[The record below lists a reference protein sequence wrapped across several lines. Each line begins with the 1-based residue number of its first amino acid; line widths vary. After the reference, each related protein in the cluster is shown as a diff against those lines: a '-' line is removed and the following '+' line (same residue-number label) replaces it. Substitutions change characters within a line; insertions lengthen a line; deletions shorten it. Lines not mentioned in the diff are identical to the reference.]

1 MRFATR
7 LASLT
12 LAAAFVAAGCTGAA
26 TNAPSPSASPEASP
40 SAATSPSPAA
50 SQAAVSP
57 SSDACA
63 AANLKTVTPGKLTI
77 GTDNPAYPP
86 YFLPPSSGKP
96 VAPWDPSQGDPTDGR
111 GFESA
116 TAYDI
121 AGKLG
126 FTQDKVV
133 WVPVKF
139 DQSFAP
145 GPKTFDFD
153 INQVSYLPERAQTAD
168 LSDGY
173 YQVSQALVALK
184 GSPIANAKSVADLK
198 AYQLGAQAGTTSYK
212 MITDTVQPTKQARLY
227 DTNDA
232 AIQALKVK
240 QIDGLVV
247 DLPTADF
254 ITSVQLD
261 GSVIVGQFKNDTG
274 EHFSVVLQKGSP
286 LTACVNQA
294 VDALKADGTL
304 DTLAKTWLPFN
315 ATPVFTP

>member
-1 MRFATR
+1 MRTATR

-12 LAAAFVAAGCTGAA
+12 LVAAFAAACSAAA
-26 TNAPSPSASPEASP
+26 TPSPSPEASP
-40 SAATSPSPAA
+40 SSSPAA
-50 SQAAVSP
+50 SEAAVSP
-57 SSDACA
+57 SPSPSPDACA
-63 AANLKTVTPGKLTI
+63 AANLKTVTSGKLTV

-86 YFLPPSSGKP
+86 YFLPPSSGK
-96 VAPWDPSQGDPTDGR
+96 VTAPWDPSQGDPTDDR

-126 FTQDKVV
+126 FTPDKVA
-133 WVPVKF
+133 WIPIKF
-139 DQSFAP
+139 DNSFAP

-153 INQVSYLPERAQTAD
+153 INQVSYLPERAATAD

-173 YQVSQALVALK
+173 YQVNQALVALK
-184 GSPIANAKSVADLK
+184 GAPIASAKSVGDLQ

-212 MITDTVQPTKQARLY
+212 MITDTVKPTKQARVY
-227 DTNDA
+227 DSNDG

-240 QIDGLVV
+240 QIDGIVV

-261 GSVIVGQFKNDTG
+261 GSVIVGQFKSDTQ
-274 EHFSVVLQKGSP
+274 EHFSVVLAKGSS
-286 LTACVNQA
+286 LTPCINQA
-294 VDALKADGTL
+294 IAALKADGTL

-315 ATPVFTP
+315 ATPFFNP

>member
-1 MRFATR
+1 MRISIR
-7 LASLT
+7 LAGLT
-12 LAAAFVAAGCTGAA
+12 LAAALVAAACSAGA
-26 TNAPSPSASPEASP
+26 TPSPSPSPSPSA
-40 SAATSPSPAA
+40 AA
-50 SQAAVSP
+50 SASAAAVSP
-57 SSDACA
+57 SPSPDVCA
-63 AANLKTVTPGKLTI
+63 AANLKTVTAGKLTI

-86 YFLPPSSGKP
+86 YFQPPSSGK
-96 VAPWDPSQGDPTDGR
+96 VTSPWDPSQGDPFSGR

-126 FTQDKVV
+126 FTQDKVT
-133 WVPVKF
+133 WIPIKF
-139 DQSFAP
+139 DNSYAP

-153 INQVSYLPERAQTAD
+153 INQVSYLAERAATAD

-184 GSPIANAKSVADLK
+184 GSPIASAKSVGDLK
-198 AYQLGAQAGTTSYK
+198 SYQLGAQAGTTSYK
-212 MITDTVQPTKQARLY
+212 MITDTVQPTKQARVY
-227 DTNDA
+227 DSNDG

-247 DLPTADF
+247 DLPTADY

-274 EHFSVVLQKGSP
+274 EHFSVVLAKGSP
-286 LTACVNQA
+286 LTTCVNQA
-294 VDALKADGTL
+294 IAALKADGTL